1 MAITAETFST
11 ANWQQS
17 YAVSNASV
25 PLEDLDEPLLATN
38 DAMQVVVNST
48 SVINLVRSRFTA
60 NPLDTTAGSLAWV
73 LGLVGLVAAGRRGR
87 GWAILAAGFT
97 VLTLGPFLQVDATPP
112 LPQWSQDSPLPY
124 YWLYNELPFFSKAYR
139 PYRLGVVVLLCLSG
153 LAAVGA
159 TRLTQRQGWT
169 LAVLAGVLGALQP
182 HWAGDRPAQ
191 RPMSDARIP
200 EVYTQL
206 EELPDGAVIE
216 LPLLYQPISP
226 ANARFQYHQV
236 VHRKPVLN
244 CNQLIRRTDLLA
256 FQAYV
261 EKNTFLQTV
270 VDLGRR
276 PPPYSFTSDDLLD
289 LADQGFRYVVV
300 HPSFETSQLHL
311 SGFHGEA
318 DRLGQVALQMLHD
331 TFGEP
336 ILTSEDTWV
345 FAFPEA
351 PPQPGLTWR
360 WTGEDILDVPV
371 PWATLKLPIT
381 LTPEAPLDL
390 DWPEGAE
397 DAERLTMWVHRP
409 AQDPGEGRL
418 VLEGVGVIETT
429 PGTWTRVEMDL
440 PSGQP
445 PSLSAEGGVVHVE
458 LDRLQLVGRS
468 G

>member
-1 MAITAETFST
+1 
-11 ANWQQS
+11 
-17 YAVSNASV
+17 
-25 PLEDLDEPLLATN
+25 
-38 DAMQVVVNST
+38 
-48 SVINLVRSRFTA
+48 
-60 NPLDTTAGSLAWV
+60 
-73 LGLVGLVAAGRRGR
+73 
-87 GWAILAAGFT
+87 
-97 VLTLGPFLQVDATPP
+97 
-112 LPQWSQDSPLPY
+112 
-124 YWLYNELPFFSKAYR
+124 
-139 PYRLGVVVLLCLSG
+139 
-153 LAAVGA
+153 
-159 TRLTQRQGWT
+159 
-169 LAVLAGVLGALQP
+169 
-182 HWAGDRPAQ
+182 
-191 RPMSDARIP
+191 MSDARIP